1 MRILLADDHAL
12 VRAGIR
18 ALLEH
23 MPGVEVVGEANDGIA
38 ALALIATSRPDVL
51 LVDIAMRGLNGL
63 DTAERVATEFPAI
76 KVIILSMHANEEY
89 VLQALRAGVA
99 GYLLKDA
106 AAAELD
112 LALAAVGRGETYLSP
127 SISRTVIDGYLARA
141 SGSGVKAPDP
151 LTPRQ
156 RDILA
161 RVAQGH
167 STKEIAFTLNLSIKT
182 VETHRAQLMER
193 LGIHDVAGLV
203 KYAMR
208 TGLIAKE
215 E

>member
-1 MRILLADDHAL
+1 MSHAIVPGACICGHGVRLL
-12 VRAGIR
+12 
-18 ALLEH
+18 
-23 MPGVEVVGEANDGIA
+23 
-38 ALALIATSRPDVL
+38 
-51 LVDIAMRGLNGL
+51 
-63 DTAERVATEFPAI
+63 
-76 KVIILSMHANEEY
+76 
-89 VLQALRAGVA
+89 LQALRAGVV

-106 AAAELD
+106 AATELE
-112 LALAAVGRGETYLSP
+112 LALGAVARGETYLSP

-141 SGSGVKAPDP
+141 CGSGVKATDP

-208 TGLIAKE
+208 IGLIPKE